1 MPLTPDRRP
10 GALEEDEGINLT
22 PQPVSPTINGEFRYV
37 AGTGFRFFEEG
48 VDKGLSGSG
57 ITAPQ
62 HEALDTLVHDLSE
75 TCYLEVT
82 RSLGRATAITYW
94 TSPAKTMKVREALIT
109 RSLGR
114 VSQIVEN
121 QYDGTGA
128 LVQTLTTVFTR
139 GVGNRVVSAQLTET
153 P

>member
-1 MPLTPDRRP
+1 VPLTPDRRHGP
-10 GALEEDEGINLT
+10 LEEDEGINLS
-22 PQPVSPTINGEFRYV
+22 PQAVVPAVNGELRYV
-37 AGTGFRFFEEG
+37 AGTGFQFFDEG
-48 VDKGLSGSG
+48 VLKGLSGSG

-62 HEALDTLVHDLSE
+62 HEVLDTLVHDLSE
-75 TCYLEVT
+75 TCYFEVT
-82 RSLGRATAITYW
+82 RSLGKATALTYW
-94 TSPAKTMKVREALIT
+94 TSPAKTMKVRETLIT